1 MAYKSRV
8 STCTDEEFAKIVSE
22 SYTYKEVLEKLGY
35 HHSGGAYITLR
46 KRIKALNLST
56 EHMTPTKRYGRAQ
69 NKIPDED
76 IFVKGSTYC
85 KVRDRVL
92 QNNMLP
98 YVCAICGQEPMWKGK
113 PLTLTLDHINGDH
126 YDNRIENLRFVCPN
140 CDTQLDTYGAKNKK
154 KYGAPNKESVTK
166 KTSRKPVSKKT
177 PNLVSTKV
185 TKEEF
190 LKVLKNFESFTELG
204 RKFGVSDNAV
214 RKWCRKWGLPVS
226 TNSMNFYVKNVLDI

>member
-1 MAYKSRV
+1 MTYKSKV
-8 STCTDEEFAKIVSE
+8 ATCTDEEFAKIVSE
-22 SYTYKEVLEKLGY
+22 SYTYKEVLDKLGY

-56 EHMTPTKRYGRAQ
+56 EHMTPTKRYGKTQDRV
-69 NKIPDED
+69 PDEV

-92 QNNMLP
+92 KKNMLP
-98 YVCAICGQEPMWKGK
+98 YVCAICGQKPIWKGK

-154 KYGAPNKESVTK
+154 KYGITNKKSISKE
-166 KTSRKPVSKKT
+166 PVSKKAS
-177 PNLVSTKV
+177 NLVSTKV

-214 RKWCRKWGLPVS
+214 RKWCRKWELPVS
-226 TNSMNFYVKNVLDI
+226 TNSMKFYVKNVLNT